1 MSPRK
6 AATLVLLLAA
16 MGTGG
21 CAHAPWHPYGG
32 WKVARTKHITIYTD
46 TAFLY
51 STTLDHLELA
61 YAALGASLFKTRTIA
76 PVEVL
81 FMEEPGFVATLGRNR
96 AGVTIARLPGRGQL
110 GHRGLV
116 VLNETAGV
124 PAAAHRLA
132 HLFLHALAPRA
143 PLWVHEGY
151 ASYAETLSYRSGDKG
166 QLACLGNFNMGARP
180 QFIPLEELFSW
191 TWRGYDE
198 SKKSSWYRQTARAL
212 FDYFLIAENGTLRGR
227 FADLMVAVNGG
238 QSTKEALAAMFPGM
252 TVATLEQRVIEHFQ
266 ASQNH
271 PRGLCP
277 IPFAIPDE
285 RAADVSKPR
294 LEPLE
299 EDAIPELMLRL
310 WMLPRRAGY
319 VDWYPPEVLPL
330 GGDKS

>member
-6 AATLVLLLAA
+6 AGPLVMLLAA
-16 MGTGG
+16 LGMG

-46 TAFLY
+46 TSYLY
-51 STTLDHLELA
+51 STTLDNLELA

-81 FMEEPGFVATLGRNR
+81 FMEEPGFVAALGRFR
-96 AGVTIARLPGRGQL
+96 TGVTIGRLPGRGQL

-116 VLNETAGV
+116 VLNETVGI
-124 PAAAHRLA
+124 PSAAHRLA
-132 HLFLHALAPRA
+132 HLFLHAIAPRA

-151 ASYAETLSYRSGDKG
+151 ASYAETVSYRSGDKG
-166 QLACLGNFNMGARP
+166 QTACLGNFNMGARP

-191 TWRGYDE
+191 TWKGYDE
-198 SKKSSWYRQTARAL
+198 SGKSSWYRQTARAV
-212 FDYFLIAENGTLRGR
+212 FDYFMTAENGTLHGR
-227 FADLMVAVNGG
+227 FADLMVAINSGK
-238 QSTKEALAAMFPGM
+238 STQEALAEAFSGM
-252 TVATLEQRVIEHFQ
+252 TVATLQQRVVEYFQ
-266 ASQNH
+266 ASQNR

-277 IPFAIPDE
+277 IPFAIPDDK
-285 RAADVSKPR
+285 AADATKPR

-299 EDAIPELMLRL
+299 EEAITELMQRL